1 MITWLQALIRIVDGC
16 SRPHT
21 AVKRCIDSTLTRHER
36 KPVISHM
43 RDRVALAQTQGINE
57 DYDKAEEDIAAA
69 DRELKAYLKE
79 VRGELGA
86 GKEVCFVPLHKETH
100 VIEVPEV
107 RGTEA
112 SSIREEIAIFE
123 SV

>member
-1 MITWLQALIRIVDGC
+1 MARI
-16 SRPHT
+16 
-21 AVKRCIDSTLTRHER
+21 
-36 KPVISHM
+36 
-43 RDRVALAQTQGINE
+43 QGINE

-107 RGTEA
+107 RITGNLHVVGNCELGVF
-112 SSIREEIAIFE
+112 SGD
-123 SV
+123 

>member
-1 MITWLQALIRIVDGC
+1 MRATGANSRRWSYSLIA
-16 SRPHT
+16 P
-21 AVKRCIDSTLTRHER
+21 
-36 KPVISHM
+36 
-43 RDRVALAQTQGINE
+43 LAHLQGINE
-57 DYDKAEEDIAAA
+57 DYDKAEEDIASA

-107 RGTEA
+107 RI
-112 SSIREEIAIFE
+112 SDNRHFWRKFE
-123 SV
+123 SSKLRIDQLAIEYGASTI